1 MYKVSTP
8 GDREMIAK
16 ELPEVMTRLE
26 MMMPTN
32 WSTVVM
38 HILCFHGLEIIE
50 SAGPFVAS
58 NILDIERFHTL
69 FKKLARGTTNVM
81 MSIRNHHLLME
92 AALAAR
98 MDDDMCWTTE
108 PLAST
113 VAGYAARLDS
123 SDRADRV
130 CRGLGA
136 PTIHAL
142 PADAY
147 KQIQTL
153 WADEYP
159 EYKDLHKKF
168 NRANT
173 KRRKAERMADVS
185 EWASHRELG
194 AEQTRWQMMKPT
206 TQVRVGW
213 RVTYFA
219 GCALFLPC
227 CDSYCPLCLFLPVV
241 FYSPLVNNVVV
252 YEGAIRGLA
261 LSHV

>member
-136 PTIHAL
+136 PTNHAL
-142 PADAY
+142 SADAF

-159 EYKDLHKKF
+159 EYKDLHKQF
-168 NRANT
+168 NRANR
-173 KRRKAERMADVS
+173 KRPREKKMGDVS
-185 EWASHRELG
+185 EWVPHQALG
-194 AEQTRWQMMKPT
+194 AEHKRWQTMKPAT
-206 TQVRVGW
+206 EVRVGW
-213 RVTYFA
+213 RVHYFA
-219 GCALFLPC
+219 GCALILPC
-227 CDSYCPLCLFLPVV
+227 CNTYCPVCLILPVV
-241 FYSPLVNNVVV
+241 F
-252 YEGAIRGLA
+252 
-261 LSHV
+261 